1 MKMNLQW
8 NTHIALPSVNGQV
21 NPGMAGA
28 YTGISDHYLIVAGG
42 AFFPEAYPWD
52 GGRKYWSKDIYIWD
66 LKEKSGDKGWQYF
79 EGQLPQAIAY
89 GSSVTTPRGI
99 LCIGGCDAEKCYAD
113 TYFMKMENGKVC
125 FTPWIPLPYPLA
137 NCCASMIGNT
147 IYVAGGQKSV
157 INGSATNVFLSID
170 MDKPQGGWQELPAWD
185 GPTRGYAIGV
195 AKAVNN
201 VSRFYLFSGR
211 NYSNDGAEVLF
222 DAYCYNSETS
232 QWRKLDGDFPLMAAT
247 GGNQSGSKF
256 ILLAGGTDGA
266 IFRKEIALRE
276 ELKTC
281 TIQEKKDSLQM
292 QLNHF
297 LKHIEGF
304 DNVMRWYDVEKEL
317 IVKTEEVSFPMPL
330 TTTMVITL
338 ESFYIPSG
346 EVRPGVRSPLIIQGI
361 FK

>member
-1 MKMNLQW
+1 
-8 NTHIALPSVNGQV
+8 
-21 NPGMAGA
+21 
-28 YTGISDHYLIVAGG
+28 
-42 AFFPEAYPWD
+42 
-52 GGRKYWSKDIYIWD
+52 
-66 LKEKSGDKGWQYF
+66 
-79 EGQLPQAIAY
+79 
-89 GSSVTTPRGI
+89 
-99 LCIGGCDAEKCYAD
+99 
-113 TYFMKMENGKVC
+113 
-125 FTPWIPLPYPLA
+125 
-137 NCCASMIGNT
+137 
-147 IYVAGGQKSV
+147 
-157 INGSATNVFLSID
+157 
-170 MDKPQGGWQELPAWD
+170 
-185 GPTRGYAIGV
+185 
-195 AKAVNN
+195 
-201 VSRFYLFSGR
+201 
-211 NYSNDGAEVLF
+211 
-222 DAYCYNSETS
+222 
-232 QWRKLDGDFPLMAAT
+232 MAAT

-330 TTTMVITL
+330 TTTMVMTL